1 MSQIE
6 FYFSIINII
15 LLIIMFVW
23 SYITNYCYNK
33 KNEEIKK
40 IQEEIEK
47 INEEIK
53 NDEQFYKTIITNLS
67 DYLNLINKNKK
78 QVIKNPITI
87 PTPQLPKKDEK
98 KEKKET
104 KETFFEQVK
113 NFIAKSIKINTPKK
127 NEGVKEVKE
136 IKEVKKIIPIQTP
149 NPTSNHNPNVNK
161 GDMKKPQKEIE
172 QWKKK

>member
-33 KNEEIKK
+33 RIDEIKK
-40 IQEEIEK
+40 IEEEIEK
-47 INEEIK
+47 IKDEIK
-53 NDEQFYKTIITNLS
+53 NEEQFYKTIITNLS

-78 QVIKNPITI
+78 QVIKNSPTI
-87 PTPQLPKKDEK
+87 PTPPIIKKE
-98 KEKKET
+98 EKKET
-104 KETFFEQVK
+104 TEKKETFFQQVK
-113 NFIAKSIKINTPKK
+113 NFIIKRVKINIPKK

-136 IKEVKKIIPIQTP
+136 VKKIIPNP
-149 NPTSNHNPNVNK
+149 NPNPNPNSNQIPNVNK
-161 GDMKKPQKEIE
+161 GDIKKPQKEIE
-172 QWKKK
+172 PWKKK